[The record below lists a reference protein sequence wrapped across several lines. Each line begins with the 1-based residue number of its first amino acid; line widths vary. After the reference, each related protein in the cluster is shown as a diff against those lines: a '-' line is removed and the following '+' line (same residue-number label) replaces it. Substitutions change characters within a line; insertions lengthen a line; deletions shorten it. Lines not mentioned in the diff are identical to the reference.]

1 VVFGVGTDLGRGPRG
16 FLLDARYTLGI
27 TDVWTKMSEFE
38 TNNNDAHNGVL
49 AVMAGY
55 RF

>member
-1 VVFGVGTDLGRGPRG
+1 
-16 FLLDARYTLGI
+16 
-27 TDVWTKMSEFE
+27 MSEFE